1 MRPLLL
7 KCPSCQ
13 NDLSVSELECPSCA
27 ISIHGEFSLPPILR
41 LAPAQLDFVEV
52 FLKNR
57 GVIRDVE
64 RELGISYP
72 TVRARLDEV
81 VAALGYQVRQTT
93 EEEGATD
100 ESSAQRRKVLEDLR
114 AGKITPEQA
123 REALGGG
130 RKRAD

>member
-1 MRPLLL
+1 MRPLIL
-7 KCPSCQ
+7 KCPSCP
-13 NDLSVSELECPSCA
+13 NDLSVAQLECPSCS
-27 ISIHGEFSLPPILR
+27 IDIHGEFAFPPILR

-81 VAALGYQVRQTT
+81 VAALGYQVRLSS
-93 EEEGATD
+93 ED
-100 ESSAQRRKVLEDLR
+100 ESSSDEGSAQRRKVLEDLK

-130 RKRAD
+130 RKSTD

>member
-27 ISIHGEFSLPPILR
+27 IGIHGEFSLPPILR